1 MSMFPSNTSGIKSLA
16 GFSYQIRVF
25 TYYLIDM
32 KQGMRAEFETLEDV
46 NINNSSDDIDNN
58 LESYASKI
66 RSYSHNEA
74 IQVKRT
80 NISNSDAEKI
90 LLNWLLLEKSENNIS
105 NFVLFTDS
113 KYNNTDN
120 VFIEKPDSLYRK
132 IIKSNKKANAIIS
145 KVKVQFKNKYEEF
158 ESVYNSI
165 KSKYDFVSVDDIDVE
180 IENKCVELF
189 RKAGVCYPT
198 YIQRIKELMS
208 YVNVEIMESIN
219 YHKPFIITYDEFMR
233 KIEDISY
240 RITDSIK
247 SPDYCEF
254 KRNNTIN
261 FSNLS
266 IANSREYKQLLVCE
280 LPPSL
285 IEMHLIYKAY
295 YEYLRFSYLET
306 NKQSNIKNIEE
317 LSYEN
322 FENVKYKLLCNSS
335 DRPINRLNDTKSEPN
350 SYASNEQIKY
360 GSCIYLTKEDID
372 KGKQIS
378 WEDKLNE

>member
-1 MSMFPSNTSGIKSLA
+1 MFPSNTSGIKSLA

-58 LESYASKI
+58 LESYTSKI
-66 RSYSHNEA
+66 RSHSYNEA

-80 NISNSDAEKI
+80 NISNSNAEKI
-90 LLNWLLLEKSENNIS
+90 LLNWILLENSKNNIS

-120 VFIEKPDSLYRK
+120 IFIEKPYSLYRK
-132 IIKSNKKANAIIS
+132 IIKSNKKADAIIS
-145 KVKVQFKNKYEEF
+145 KVKAQFENNYEEF
-158 ESVYNSI
+158 KSVYNSI
-165 KSKYDFVSVDDIDVE
+165 KNKYVFESVDDIDTK
-180 IENKCVELF
+180 IENKCIELF

-198 YIQRIKELMS
+198 YIQRIKELLN
-208 YVNVEIMESIN
+208 YVNVEIMNSIN
-219 YHKPFIITYDEFMR
+219 SHKPFIITYDEFMR

-240 RITDSIK
+240 RITDNVK

-254 KRNNTIN
+254 KRNNKIN
-261 FSNLS
+261 FSDLN
-266 IANSREYKQLLVCE
+266 IANSREYKQLCACE
-280 LPPSL
+280 LPQSL
-285 IEMHLIYKAY
+285 IEVHLTYKAY

-317 LSYEN
+317 LSSEN
-322 FENVKYKLLCNSS
+322 FENVKFQLRCNSS
-335 DRPINRLNDTKSEPN
+335 DQPINRLNGTKRESN

-360 GSCIYLTKEDID
+360 GSCIYLTNGDID